1 MGLRASPPPMKLG
14 RAGGA
19 NICLLSRGGQRGG
32 GLSARFGRDPRTAV
46 HVSYVPVCV
55 SQLVCSTRL
64 RRFPRRT
71 WVTGE
76 TCWDGVC
83 VSHYLRS
90 PAVRFQRAVCVP
102 CVCRVCTVC
111 VYLCC
116 VSVWSS
122 VRSSVFG
129 LRFVRAGAAPR
140 GRVRCVAWL
149 RRGCRGGR
157 GVRPLRSRGPR
168 RRANSLKPYILQLH
182 TRFRIPLVS
191 LSPSASLSVRA
202 SFSV

>member
-1 MGLRASPPPMKLG
+1 MLGLRASPPPMKLG

-55 SQLVCSTRL
+55 SQVMCSTRL

-102 CVCRVCTVC
+102 CVYRVCTVIRVC
-111 VYLCC
+111 LCA
-116 VSVWSS
+116 VWSS

-129 LRFVRAGAAPR
+129 SSRSRVPRPGPPR
-140 GRVRCVAWL
+140 GRVRCVAQAWL
-149 RRGCRGGR
+149 PRG
-157 GVRPLRSRGPR
+157 S
-168 RRANSLKPYILQLH
+168 RRAAS
-182 TRFRIPLVS
+182 PLS
-191 LSPSASLSVRA
+191 RSATES
-202 SFSV
+202 